1 MVFKSKYE
9 NLKANKLVMEW
20 YKNLQGG
27 SLITADNYLRTLGRY
42 CKLTNNTP
50 ESILEKAKSGELKH
64 EFIEFVND
72 LQNQGKNGSYLVLF
86 KKMLNSWLTFNNLDQ
101 KLQGIKIR
109 GANLTPTIQ
118 DERPPTRE
126 ELEKIIRNA
135 SLRGRAIIGILAFS
149 GIRPESLGNYKGTDG
164 IVLKDIEGL
173 EITDQG
179 INFKIFPAM
188 LKIRPNLSKKGNA
201 YFTFIPE
208 QAGKYIKDYL
218 DLRLRNG
225 EKLNMESP
233 LILSDPRGSH
243 SKATEF
249 ISTMFL
255 LRDVKKAIKKSG
267 FSFRPYVM
275 RVYFASAMDIA
286 ESKGLIS
293 HSWRAFFMGHK
304 GDIEARYSTNKRL
317 PPDVIEQMREA
328 YKRCQKYLITELP
341 QVEESNLQELIKKQ
355 MLLVAGFKPE
365 EIEKMNL
372 PEMSNEEI
380 TQKIREKLMG
390 SLKESLVK
398 NAKGQFVINKEKV
411 EDYISKGFEFVADL
425 GNGKIIMKMP

>member
-42 CKLTNNTP
+42 CKLTKNTP
-50 ESILEKAKSGELKH
+50 ESILKKAKSGELKH

-86 KKMLNSWLTFNNLDQ
+86 KKTLNSWLSFNNIDQ

-118 DERPPTRE
+118 DERPPTKE
-126 ELEKIIRNA
+126 ELDKILRNA

-188 LKIRPNLSKKGNA
+188 LKIRATLSKKGNA
-201 YFTFIPE
+201 YFTFLPE
-208 QAGKYIKDYL
+208 QACKYIKDYL
-218 DLRLRNG
+218 DLRIRNG
-225 EKLNMESP
+225 EKLNLESP
-233 LILSDPRGSH
+233 LIRADPRGSH

-365 EIEKMNL
+365 EIEKMNIS
-372 PEMSNEEI
+372 EMSNEEI

-398 NAKGQFVINKEKV
+398 NAKGQFVINKDKV

>member
-1 MVFKSKYE
+1 M
-9 NLKANKLVMEW
+9 
-20 YKNLQGG
+20 
-27 SLITADNYLRTLGRY
+27 ITADNYLRTLGRY
-42 CKLTNNTP
+42 CKLTKNTP
-50 ESILEKAKSGELKH
+50 ESILKKAKSGELKH

-86 KKMLNSWLTFNNLDQ
+86 KKTLNSWLSFNNIDQ

-118 DERPPTRE
+118 DERPPTKE
-126 ELEKIIRNA
+126 ELDKILRNA

-188 LKIRPNLSKKGNA
+188 LKIRATLSKKGNA
-201 YFTFIPE
+201 YFTFLPE
-208 QAGKYIKDYL
+208 QACKYIKDYL
-218 DLRLRNG
+218 DLRIRNG
-225 EKLNMESP
+225 EKLNLESP
-233 LILSDPRGSH
+233 LIRADPRGSH

-365 EIEKMNL
+365 EIEKMNIS
-372 PEMSNEEI
+372 EMSNEEI

-398 NAKGQFVINKEKV
+398 NAKGQFVINKDKV

>member
-1 MVFKSKYE
+1 
-9 NLKANKLVMEW
+9 MEW

-164 IVLKDIEGL
+164 IVLKDIEG
-173 EITDQG
+173 
-179 INFKIFPAM
+179 
-188 LKIRPNLSKKGNA
+188 
-201 YFTFIPE
+201 
-208 QAGKYIKDYL
+208 
-218 DLRLRNG
+218 
-225 EKLNMESP
+225 
-233 LILSDPRGSH
+233 
-243 SKATEF
+243 
-249 ISTMFL
+249 
-255 LRDVKKAIKKSG
+255 
-267 FSFRPYVM
+267 
-275 RVYFASAMDIA
+275 
-286 ESKGLIS
+286 
-293 HSWRAFFMGHK
+293 
-304 GDIEARYSTNKRL
+304 
-317 PPDVIEQMREA
+317 
-328 YKRCQKYLITELP
+328 
-341 QVEESNLQELIKKQ
+341 
-355 MLLVAGFKPE
+355 
-365 EIEKMNL
+365 
-372 PEMSNEEI
+372 
-380 TQKIREKLMG
+380 
-390 SLKESLVK
+390 
-398 NAKGQFVINKEKV
+398 
-411 EDYISKGFEFVADL
+411 
-425 GNGKIIMKMP
+425 